1 MGKFPNRQVEVVA
14 LAESIAQG
22 LTGNPAVFPNPPV
35 SPGDMTVDLIA
46 VVQAHDEAVAA
57 MAAYELKIGAKNEKL
72 GVLVGKM
79 KDNLRYAENTV
90 DFDDDFL
97 KLLGWSGRAKRKPLV
112 KPDQC
117 GNFRATA
124 EGSNWIE
131 LAWEAPTDGGKPAM
145 YRILRRENGTSKW
158 IVAETSFVTTFRLK
172 DQETGK
178 KMDYCVVASNK
189 AGQSG
194 ESNIVTAVL

>member
-1 MGKFPNRQVEVVA
+1 MGKFPSRQVEVVA
-14 LAESIAQG
+14 LAESVVQG

-35 SPGDMTVDLIA
+35 PPAVMMVDLLA

-57 MAAYELKIGAKNEKL
+57 MAAADQKIEAKNEKL
-72 GVLVGKM
+72 AVLVKKM

-90 DFDDDFL
+90 DYDDDFL

-112 KPDQC
+112 KPGQC

-145 YRILRRENGTSKW
+145 YRILRRENGTFKW
-158 IVAETSFVTTFRLK
+158 TVAETSFETAFRLK
-172 DQETGK
+172 DQENGK

-189 AGQSG
+189 AGESG